1 MFRKGISSSLFLI
14 AGITLGLFI
23 GALWYDS
30 ELSKTDDSPLTKHYE
45 PKYDL
50 SFMNYE
56 GGVLSN
62 KTDRFYTRGK
72 DWIIIK
78 DFPLIIDDYQLH
90 YKDISEELWG
100 YSDSEELR

>member
-1 MFRKGISSSLFLI
+1 MFRKGISSSLFLL

-23 GALWYDS
+23 SGLVGTKVS
-30 ELSKTDDSPLTKHYE
+30 IKTDNSPLAKHYE

-90 YKDISEELWG
+90 YKDISEDLWG
-100 YSDSEELR
+100 QND

>member
-1 MFRKGISSSLFLI
+1 MEIKTLATGIAIGLIPSVIITVTSLTSGSSVIDDNPKFLLQPI
-14 AGITLGLFI
+14 A
-23 GALWYDS
+23 
-30 ELSKTDDSPLTKHYE
+30 EHYE

-62 KTDRFYTRGK
+62 KTQRFYQRGK

-78 DFPLIIDDYQLH
+78 DFPLIIDDYQGH
-90 YKDISEELWG
+90 YKDISDQLW
-100 YSDSEELR
+100 SK

>member
-14 AGITLGLFI
+14 AGLTLGLFI
-23 GALWYDS
+23 GVVWYGS
-30 ELSKTDDSPLTKHYE
+30 GTSKIDNDPIAKHYE

-62 KTDRFYTRGK
+62 KTQRFYQRGK

-78 DFPLIIDDYQLH
+78 DFPLIIDDYQGH
-90 YKDISEELWG
+90 YKDISDQLW
-100 YSDSEELR
+100 SK

>member
-1 MFRKGISSSLFLI
+1 MQVKPLV
-14 AGITLGLFI
+14 AGIAIGLIPSVII
-23 GALWYDS
+23 GVTSLTGS
-30 ELSKTDDSPLTKHYE
+30 SVIDDNPKFLLQPIAEHYE

-62 KTDRFYTRGK
+62 KTERFYQRGK

-78 DFPLIIDDYQLH
+78 DFPLIIDDYQSH
-90 YKDISEELWG
+90 YKDISDDLW
-100 YSDSEELR
+100 SK

>member
-1 MFRKGISSSLFLI
+1 
-14 AGITLGLFI
+14 
-23 GALWYDS
+23 
-30 ELSKTDDSPLTKHYE
+30 
-45 PKYDL
+45 
-50 SFMNYE
+50 MNYE

-90 YKDISEELWG
+90 YKDISEDLWG
-100 YSDSEELR
+100 QND